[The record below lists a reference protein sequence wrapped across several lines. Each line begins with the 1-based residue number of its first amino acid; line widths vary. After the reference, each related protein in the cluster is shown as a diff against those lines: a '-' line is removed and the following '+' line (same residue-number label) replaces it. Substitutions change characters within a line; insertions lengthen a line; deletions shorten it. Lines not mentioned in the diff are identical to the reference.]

1 MRTEIL
7 NVKGMTCGSC
17 TSAVTKALQATQG
30 VKDVA
35 VDLDSGNATIRFDE
49 GAASLSELRGAVA
62 RAGYE
67 VVDKPAAQKSDGG
80 CGGCGGGGGGG

>member
-7 NVKGMTCGSC
+7 NVKGMTCGGC

-35 VDLDSGNATIRFDE
+35 VDLDQGKATIRFDE
-49 GAASLSELRGAVA
+49 GAASLSDLRGAVA

-67 VVDKPAAQKSDGG
+67 VVDKPAAQKSDG
-80 CGGCGGGGGGG
+80 CCGGGGG

>member
-7 NVKGMTCGSC
+7 NVKGMTCGGC

-35 VDLDSGNATIRFDE
+35 VDLEQGKATIRFDE
-49 GAASLSELRGAVA
+49 GAASIDDLRGAVT
-62 RAGYE
+62 RAGFE
-67 VVDKPAAQKSDGG
+67 VVDNPGPPKSGGG
-80 CGGCGGGGGGG
+80 CCGNG

>member
-7 NVKGMTCGSC
+7 NVKGMTCGGC

-35 VDLDSGNATIRFDE
+35 VDLEQGKATIRFDE
-49 GAASLSELRGAVA
+49 GAASIDDLRGAVT
-62 RAGYE
+62 RAGFE
-67 VVDKPAAQKSDGG
+67 VVGTPAPPKSGGG
-80 CGGCGGGGGGG
+80 CCGNG